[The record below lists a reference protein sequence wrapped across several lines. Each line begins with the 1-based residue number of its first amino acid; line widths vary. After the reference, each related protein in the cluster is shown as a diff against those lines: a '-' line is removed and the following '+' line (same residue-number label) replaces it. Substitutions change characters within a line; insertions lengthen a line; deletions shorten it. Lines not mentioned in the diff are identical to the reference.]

1 MNDTATF
8 LALRQLTERRPA
20 ANSALVASKVR
31 LLDAAVE
38 NATERLTAAT
48 GLDYTDVDA
57 VRTSQGA
64 LAAALDWVLR
74 ALDEERE
81 ARDRAADVADEVAA
95 EDGYRFVGVPYQR
108 GTEAA

>member
-1 MNDTATF
+1 MTDTATL
-8 LALRQLTERRPA
+8 LALRQLTERHPA
-20 ANSALVASKVR
+20 PNPALVASKAR

-38 NATERLTAAT
+38 NATEKLTAAT

-64 LAAALDWVLR
+64 LAAALNWVLR

-81 ARDRAADVADEVAA
+81 VRDRAADVADEVAA
-95 EDGYRFVGVPYQR
+95 EDGFPYRRRQV
-108 GTEAA
+108 AA